1 MKMKKIKNKNIKGV
15 SLIEALVSTAIIGI
29 GFVAILQMTNYSV
42 QSIHTSGER
51 TKANSLINM
60 IAEDVI
66 GNKSAGISTENFSE
80 FIKTKLQTDSND
92 LSKLCSS
99 NAPKSQDS
107 GNIYGTYDKT
117 TAIAEFGEK
126 RTASQM
132 KLKKWKAI
140 LNSKDYMNYKGT
152 NETRKFQIYKMAP
165 SWSDLGDTE
174 NESIKDEVMYVGKI
188 QFRLNDGNKTKSLFF
203 QSDYKLKGPKDT
215 EEDDFSE
222 LQGEEAG
229 SGEGEGGG
237 EGPKFGN

>member
-126 RTASQM
+126 RTASKQGQNFI
-132 KLKKWKAI
+132 KEARSLKTPGWRAVRPKKQNLPDGWGE
-140 LNSKDYMNYKGT
+140 L
-152 NETRKFQIYKMAP
+152 P
-165 SWSDLGDTE
+165 SNPADATLASHE
-174 NESIKDEVMYVGKI
+174 FKEE
-188 QFRLNDGNKTKSLFF
+188 KTKPPGR
-203 QSDYKLKGPKDT
+203 LK
-215 EEDDFSE
+215 
-222 LQGEEAG
+222 EAG
-229 SGEGEGGG
+229 LLRLMEHAG
-237 EGPKFGN
+237 KKI